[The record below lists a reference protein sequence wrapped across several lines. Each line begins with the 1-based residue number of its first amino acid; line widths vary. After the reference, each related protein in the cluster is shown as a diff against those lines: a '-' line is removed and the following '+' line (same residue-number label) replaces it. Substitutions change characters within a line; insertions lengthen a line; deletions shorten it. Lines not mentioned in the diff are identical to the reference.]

1 MNANLLSRRTGMLF
15 AVAAASMLP
24 VVAGSAQPVMQAPTL
39 ALAVQPSANVVDS
52 SAATPIEW
60 LLFVHRPD
68 LPLRA
73 LPIKQKDH
81 S

>member
-1 MNANLLSRRTGMLF
+1 MNANMLSKRTGMLF
-15 AVAAASMLP
+15 AVAAASMFP
-24 VVAGSAQPVMQAPTL
+24 VIAGAAQSSKQVQTL
-39 ALAVQPSANVVDS
+39 AIVTQKPAAVVDS
-52 SAATPIEW
+52 RAAAPIEW

-73 LPIKQKDH
+73 VPIKQKDH

>member
-1 MNANLLSRRTGMLF
+1 MNATMLTKRTGMLF
-15 AVAAASMLP
+15 AVAAASMFP
-24 VVAGSAQPVMQAPTL
+24 VIAGSAQPSKQVQTL
-39 ALAVQPSANVVDS
+39 ALGTQQPAAVVDS
-52 SAATPIEW
+52 TAAAPIEW